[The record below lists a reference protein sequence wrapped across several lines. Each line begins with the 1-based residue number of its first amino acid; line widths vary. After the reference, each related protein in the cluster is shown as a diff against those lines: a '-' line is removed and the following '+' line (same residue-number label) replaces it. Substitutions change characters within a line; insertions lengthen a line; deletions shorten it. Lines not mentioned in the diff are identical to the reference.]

1 MAEKEIFAPNG
12 AGTKIVDNVTGK
24 TSLYTNLRF
33 SELTQTRGCD
43 VLGFNI
49 NVDDFV
55 WYIDSYNEPLKIGQ
69 VISKTK
75 TLVRLRSF
83 VSGIKQ
89 YERSVPRYRVHKFD
103 PDYLNSLTQTHDG
116 FKLPVSQDPVTDIAG
131 NVLAI
136 GDPVILSNREEKGFI
151 IGVVT
156 ELKSA
161 ITIRVKTIRSSSTH
175 SNWEDKLPCFS
186 WATDQQAY
194 LNTAPSH
201 STQLNCENNIGRSTN
216 ILKITALPRED
227 INTLKGLPHLLILAK
242 LLNSVVDENFRGS
255 EDHVFEITTVFN
267 SAKEIP
273 AYVQKGFDINIVAG
287 GIEHFA
293 HIEAKSPYR

>member
-1 MAEKEIFAPNG
+1 MAEQEISAPDG
-12 AGTKIVDNVTGK
+12 TGTKTIDDVTGR
-24 TSLYTNLRF
+24 TSLYTNLRVP
-33 SELTQTRGCD
+33 ELTQARACD
-43 VLGFNI
+43 VLGFDI

-75 TLVRLRSF
+75 TLVRVRSF

-89 YERSVPRYRVHKFD
+89 YERSVPRYRVHKLD

-116 FKLPVSQDPVTDIAG
+116 IKLPVSQGPITDVAG

-136 GDPVILSNREEKGFI
+136 GDPVILSNREEKGFL

-161 ITIRVKTIRSSSTH
+161 ITIRVKTIRNSYTH
-175 SNWEDKLPCFS
+175 SDWAFFLPYFS

-194 LNTAPSH
+194 LNAAPAN
-201 STQLNCENNIGRSTN
+201 STQLSCENHIGRSTN

-227 INTLKGLPHLLILAK
+227 VTALKGLPHLVVLGK
-242 LLNSVVDENFRGS
+242 LLNSIVDEGFRGD
-255 EDHVFEITTVFN
+255 EDHVFEITPVFN
-267 SAKEIP
+267 SAKETP
-273 AYVQKGFDINIVAG
+273 AYVQKGFDISIVTIG
-287 GIEHFA
+287 SEYSLFIET
-293 HIEAKSPYR
+293 KNPWK